1 MQSMAWKNAELWVN
15 LFLMLLSA
23 AVIREA
29 FELEV
34 GTPQSPGSGF
44 MFFGAATALGL
55 LALHRF
61 VRAFLTRPTER
72 RARGEP
78 IHKGRIIAVIG
89 ANILY
94 IVFFE
99 SLGYLIST
107 FLFLSFLLQVLE
119 RGRLFQRLGG
129 AALTSV
135 LTYLFFAK
143 LLQLNLPKG
152 VLPFF

>member
-1 MQSMAWKNAELWVN
+1 MGWKNAELWVN

-34 GTPQSPGSGF
+34 GTPQNPGSGF
-44 MFFGAATALGL
+44 MFFGAATVLGL

-61 VRAFLTRPTER
+61 VRSFVVKPVRGET
-72 RARGEP
+72 RGEP
-78 IHKGRIIAVIG
+78 IHKGRILAVIA

-94 IVFFE
+94 IVLFE
-99 SLGYLIST
+99 ILGYLLCT
-107 FLFLSFLLQVLE
+107 FLFLSFLFQVIE
-119 RGRLFQRLGG
+119 RGRWVHRVGG

-135 LTYLFFAK
+135 VSYLFFAR

-152 VLPFF
+152 VFPFF